1 MAEPMQYV
9 SGTAMALS
17 ELPERIQP
25 YLAPTSPVA
34 TRLRAAAG
42 TLPLPPDQLITVLL
56 FLSQDSDE
64 LVQKKATAALLEM
77 PADLTQPVLAHLT
90 SPAGLDAAVRVFRR
104 NDEIAIELGSNPK
117 TADDTVRW
125 LAGTASANV
134 CDAIGRNHVR
144 ALRTPAIVEALWL
157 NPKASQGVV
166 QGLLE
171 LAVRQNLPLEHI
183 AGFREVKAIL
193 SGEEKDAEHEK
204 GLSDIEFSRAMAWA
218 TQSYEREYGST
229 TQPLPG
235 DNHKTEDDKT
245 STLQTLISKMSV
257 SQKVRLAMVGDAN
270 VRKLLIRDP
279 KKLVALAVL
288 RSPRISE
295 GEVTNFAGNKS
306 LSEELLTV
314 ICRNRNWVKD
324 YATRKALVFNPKT
337 PITFAMTFLRQL
349 SPKDLKDASGS
360 RDVNQTVART
370 AKRMIADK
378 ADKHK
383 S

>member
-1 MAEPMQYV
+1 MSDLKLYV
-9 SGTAMALS
+9 SGAAMALT

-25 YLAPTSPVA
+25 FLAPTSPVA

-42 TLPLPPDQLITVLL
+42 TLPLPPDQLVPVLL
-56 FLSQDSDE
+56 FLTQDGDE
-64 LVQKKATAALLEM
+64 LVRKKATAALQEM
-77 PADLTQPVLAHLT
+77 PGELVHPVLTQLHSA
-90 SPAGLDAAVRVFRR
+90 PALDAAVRVFRKH
-104 NDEIAIELGSNPK
+104 DEIARELATSPHI
-117 TADDTVRW
+117 ADDTIRW
-125 LAGTASANV
+125 LAGTASAVV
-134 CDAIGRNHVR
+134 CEAIGRNQVR
-144 ALRTPAIVEALWL
+144 ALRTPAIIEALWL
-157 NPKASQGVV
+157 NPRATQGVV

-193 SGEEKDAEHEK
+193 SGEEKESEHEK
-204 GLSDIEFSRAMAWA
+204 GLSDSEFSLAMAWA
-218 TQSYEREYGST
+218 TQSYEREHGST
-229 TQPLPG
+229 LAALTPEQA
-235 DNHKTEDDKT
+235 KAEEDKT
-245 STLQTLISKMSV
+245 STLQTLITKMSV

-288 RSPRISE
+288 RSPRITE
-295 GEVTNFAGNKS
+295 GEVTNFASNKS
-306 LSEELLTV
+306 LSEELLTT

-337 PITFAMTFLRQL
+337 PLTFAMTFLRQL

-370 AKRMIADK
+370 AKRMISDK
-378 ADKHK
+378 ADHK
-383 S
+383 